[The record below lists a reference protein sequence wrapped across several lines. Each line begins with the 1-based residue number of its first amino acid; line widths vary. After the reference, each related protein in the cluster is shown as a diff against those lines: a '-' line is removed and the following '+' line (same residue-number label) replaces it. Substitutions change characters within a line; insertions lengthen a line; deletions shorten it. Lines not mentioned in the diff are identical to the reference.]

1 MKKQLGYIP
10 GTEPHYSTKT
20 KIKTWFYYY
29 KWPLVIGI
37 AAILIFAPMV
47 KDMLGIGVTKPDY
60 KVACVTEYGIT
71 EETAAALT
79 AALEE
84 MGRDLNGDGVVSV
97 QLTQFRTGNGG
108 QEAMELY
115 AYSSQVAV
123 IADMQAEESHF
134 FLFRDPAQFQ
144 QTYQILAD
152 EDGKLPVDEDYS
164 PDGRYLSCNDWT
176 LTLSDEA
183 REELSGMY
191 IGQRGYAREEKI
203 DHLSDYRALWAA
215 IKGMTNE

>member
-10 GTEPHYSTKT
+10 STEPHYSTKT

-37 AAILIFAPMV
+37 VALLIFAPMF
-47 KDMLGIGVTKPDY
+47 KDALGIGVTRPDY
-60 KVACVTEYGIT
+60 KFACITESGIT
-71 EETAAALT
+71 EETASELT

-108 QEAMELY
+108 QEAMEMY
-115 AYSSQVAV
+115 AYASTIAA

-134 FLFRDPAQFQ
+134 FLFQNPEAFQ
-144 QTYQILAD
+144 QAYQILAD
-152 EDGKLPVDEDYS
+152 EDGKLPEDEDYS
-164 PDGRYLSCNDWT
+164 ADGRFFPCSDLNLNLSE
-176 LTLSDEA
+176 EA
-183 REELSGMY
+183 RQELSELY
-191 IGQRGYAREEKI
+191 IGQRGYTHEERIEHLQAYRE
-203 DHLSDYRALWAA
+203 LWEA
-215 IKGMTNE
+215 IKG

>member
-37 AAILIFAPMV
+37 VALLIFVPMV
-47 KDMLGIGVTKPDY
+47 KDALGIGVTKPDY
-60 KVACVTEYGIT
+60 KVACVTESGIT
-71 EETAAALT
+71 EETASALT

-97 QLTQFRTGNGG
+97 QLTQFRTGTGG
-108 QEAMELY
+108 QEAMEMY
-115 AYSSQVAV
+115 AYASTIAA

-134 FLFRDPAQFQ
+134 FLFRNPEAFQ
-144 QTYQILAD
+144 QAYQILAD
-152 EDGKLPVDEDYS
+152 EDGKLPQDEDYS
-164 PDGRYLSCNDWT
+164 AEGRYISCNDWS
-176 LTLSDEA
+176 LNLSGTA
-183 REELSGMY
+183 QEELSGMY
-191 IGQRGYAREEKI
+191 IGQRGYAREERI
-203 DHLSDYRALWAA
+203 EHLSDYRALWAA
-215 IKGMTNE
+215 IKG